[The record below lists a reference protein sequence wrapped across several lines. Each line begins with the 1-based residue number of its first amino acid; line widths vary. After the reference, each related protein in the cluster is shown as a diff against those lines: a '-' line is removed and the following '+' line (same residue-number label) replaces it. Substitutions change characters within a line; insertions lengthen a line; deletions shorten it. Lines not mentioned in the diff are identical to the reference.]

1 MGFEGNLVVADQLS
15 CRLTKW
21 KNTFEFLKFKAIMQ
35 LLSKKIKIMINL
47 PKELVPEGAKEM
59 DALRIE
65 IDNEET
71 QSRKKSGTEVNG

>member
-1 MGFEGNLVVADQLS
+1 
-15 CRLTKW
+15 
-21 KNTFEFLKFKAIMQ
+21 MQ